1 MKWTIA
7 VLNSGLGGRGTPL
20 NLSKIPALKSPAELT
35 TQIFIFKWKPD
46 SKWFD
51 GLSLACSMFYTAI
64 CVPPALTNHYTEFWR
79 IWLLSLYFIPCG
91 IFCAA
96 FLQYNF
102 LHTYIIIES
111 WIFACF
117 LLCCSLPPPQLFRGN
132 YNHFKYFAYA
142 ARQSRKFI
150 WQTGLQLSAR
160 KQSGENISNNFSMSM
175 SGRCS
180 ENTEITHKEEEFY
193 IYSFNKAKR
202 PMKIMYFLSPHPK
215 LNYKT
220 LSNNWKPNKVHPLLQ
235 IISIFRNSIL
245 TAHELNH
252 VCEHFYKL
260 EWLQSSGTSHTAELS
275 DLTAFYLHSSLF
287 PSW

>member
-1 MKWTIA
+1 MEVKWIA
-7 VLNSGLGGRGTPL
+7 AALNSGLGGRGTPL
-20 NLSKIPALKSPAELT
+20 NFSKIPMLKSPAELT
-35 TQIFIFKWKPD
+35 AQIFTVKWKSD
-46 SKWFD
+46 SKWLD
-51 GLSLACSMFYTAI
+51 NLSLACSMFYTTI

-79 IWLLSLYFIPCG
+79 IWLLSLYYPCC
-91 IFCAA
+91 IFCAV

-117 LLCCSLPPPQLFRGN
+117 LLCCFLPPPRLFRGN
-132 YNHFKYFAYA
+132 YNNSEYFAYA

-180 ENTEITHKEEEFY
+180 EHTEMMHKEGEFY
-193 IYSFNKAKR
+193 IYSFNKTKR
-202 PMKIMYFLSPHPK
+202 PTKIMYFLSAHPK

-220 LSNNWKPNKVHPLLQ
+220 LSNK
-235 IISIFRNSIL
+235 
-245 TAHELNH
+245 
-252 VCEHFYKL
+252 
-260 EWLQSSGTSHTAELS
+260 
-275 DLTAFYLHSSLF
+275 
-287 PSW
+287 